1 MKEIQKRVL
10 ILAIVVI
17 AIVVTATAGYIYI
30 GSLSSAKP
38 MVTVIRIPRGS
49 STEPTGF
56 SVGDFQ
62 ANFVNGT
69 YSFPVNVTVT
79 IGVNNSIEW
88 VNDDAV
94 GHTVTALV
102 APAGALKFNSGLI
115 SEGKSFSVTLNVA
128 GIYKYTCAWHNW
140 LAGKITVN
148 PA

>member
-1 MKEIQKRVL
+1 MKEMQQRVM

-30 GSLSSAKP
+30 GSLPSAKP
-38 MVTVIRIPRGS
+38 MVTVIRIPTGS

-88 VNDDAV
+88 LNDDTV
-94 GHTVTALV
+94 GHTATALV

-115 SEGKSFSVTLNVA
+115 SEGKSFSVTLVVP
-128 GIYKYTCAWHNW
+128 GVYKYTCAWHNW